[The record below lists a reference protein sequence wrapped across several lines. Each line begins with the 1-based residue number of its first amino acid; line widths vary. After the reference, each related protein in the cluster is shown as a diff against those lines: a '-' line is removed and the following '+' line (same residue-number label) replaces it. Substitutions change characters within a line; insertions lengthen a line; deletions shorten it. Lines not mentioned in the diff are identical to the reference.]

1 MQFVKATHR
10 CVNIL
15 TVLSLIWML
24 SLVQVT
30 VACSRPCTAVQ
41 DLHLVIMSSHSST
54 MYTIM
59 IICLNFET
67 ILVYVAKTINCT
79 WTLQSYFK
87 ASFTVD
93 TYGLQYG

>member
-1 MQFVKATHR
+1 MYACISYNYATHASLA
-10 CVNIL
+10 IL
-15 TVLSLIWML
+15 HKGYKKIKK
-24 SLVQVT
+24 
-30 VACSRPCTAVQ
+30 
-41 DLHLVIMSSHSST
+41 
-54 MYTIM
+54 
-59 IICLNFET
+59 T